1 MDKILTSLKGVHT
14 TILLV
19 FGILLGLQKNHQ
31 LSVVTGPE
39 TITLVMFYIASH
51 ALTSTA
57 LCGCYL
63 LIPSLRQ
70 PSTFTLFYL
79 LKSLPIKVQLASL
92 FLCKVVQRLQLAL
105 WTSQGIWC
113 LKHIICTL
121 NVTGMCVC
129 GLGSHS
135 KEAADTL
142 LKVRFRT
149 TYAKHVRFL
158 HSFLNE
164 EKHIMRLTYP
174 K

>member
-70 PSTFTLFYL
+70 PSTFTLFLPAEVLAYKGSTRL
-79 LKSLPIKVQLASL
+79 SFSLQGCAKTPASPVDL
-92 FLCKVVQRLQLAL
+92 SRHLMFKAHNLHLECYWNVCL
-105 WTSQGIWC
+105 WTR
-113 LKHIICTL
+113 
-121 NVTGMCVC
+121 VT
-129 GLGSHS
+129 
-135 KEAADTL
+135 
-142 LKVRFRT
+142 
-149 TYAKHVRFL
+149 
-158 HSFLNE
+158 
-164 EKHIMRLTYP
+164 
-174 K
+174 